1 MLLIKNWGEGMAE
14 DAPPQ
19 DGPAVSSA
27 WLADQITE
35 PTAVGIAAAIARL
48 VRHGE
53 LVPQTRLPTVRA
65 LAPRLD
71 VSPAT
76 VSAAWATLRKQR
88 VVAGGGRQG
97 TWVLGGL
104 AVPRPARYENIS
116 RLWPD
121 QTLNLTRAIPD
132 PALLPDMADAF
143 THALRDPDMH
153 SYEVV
158 SISAPL
164 RAAAA
169 RTWPFETDHWM
180 CVNGG
185 YEGLLLLM
193 RTTVVPGEHVAI
205 EEPATPRLLDILD
218 NVGARPVPVATD
230 AEGPIPASLR
240 DAMRQD
246 PAVFVYEPRS
256 SSHLGAS
263 VTPSRRDELAAILA
277 GTDTLVVEDDGLG
290 DLSAFEYHG
299 VAEVLPAQSVL
310 VRSYSKSHSP
320 DLRLGVMAGAAE
332 PIERVRV
339 YRQFGSGWTSRML
352 QNALAWLLEDEQS
365 MSTVAAA
372 RTTYRERREHLMQL
386 LADRDV
392 EATGVDGL
400 AIWVPVRSE
409 HEALL
414 VLASHG
420 IAVAGA
426 SASWTRPGPP
436 SIRVA
441 TGHPIPHPARVAEAI
456 ALAVQAR

>member
-1 MLLIKNWGEGMAE
+1 MTE
-14 DAPPQ
+14 DVPPQ

-27 WLADQITE
+27 WLAEQIAE
-35 PTAVGIAAAIARL
+35 SSAAGIAAAIARL

-53 LVPQTRLPTVRA
+53 LAPQTRLPTVRA

-116 RLWPD
+116 RYWPD
-121 QTLNLTRAIPD
+121 QTLNLSRAVPD
-132 PALLPDMADAF
+132 PALLPSMSEAF
-143 THALRDPDMH
+143 VHALRDPEVH

-158 SISAPL
+158 SISGPL
-164 RAAAA
+164 REAAG

-240 DAMRQD
+240 EALQQD
-246 PAVFVYEPRS
+246 PVAFVYEPRS

-263 VTPSRRDELAAILA
+263 VTPARRDELAALLA
-277 GTDTLVVEDDGLG
+277 GTGTLVVEDDGLG
-290 DLSAFEYHG
+290 ELSSFDYHG
-299 VAEVLPAQSVL
+299 VAEVLPDQSVL

-320 DLRLGVMAGAAE
+320 DLRLAVMAGAAE

-339 YRQFGSGWTSRML
+339 YRQFGSGWTSRLL
-352 QNALAWLLEDEQS
+352 QNALAWLLQDEFATS
-365 MSTVAAA
+365 AVATA
-372 RTTYRERREHLMQL
+372 RTTYRERREHLAGL
-386 LADRDV
+386 LSARGL
-392 EATGVDGL
+392 EPTGVDGL
-400 AIWVPVRSE
+400 AVWVPVRSE
-409 HEALL
+409 HEATL

-426 SASWTRPGPP
+426 NASWTKPGPP
-436 SIRVA
+436 AIRIATGLPIPDPERVA
-441 TGHPIPHPARVAEAI
+441 DAV

>member
-1 MLLIKNWGEGMAE
+1 MLLIKNLGDGMAE
-14 DAPPQ
+14 DVPPQ

-27 WLADQITE
+27 WLAEQIAE
-35 PTAVGIAAAIARL
+35 SSAAGIAAAISRL

-53 LVPQTRLPTVRA
+53 LKPQTRLPTVRA

-104 AVPRPARYENIS
+104 AVPRPTRYENIS

-132 PALLPDMADAF
+132 PDLLPDMSAAF
-143 THALRDPDMH
+143 VHALRDPDLH

-169 RTWPFETDHWM
+169 RTWPFETDQWM

-218 NVGARPVPVATD
+218 NVGARPIPVATD
-230 AEGPIPASLR
+230 AEGPVPASLR
-240 DAMRQD
+240 DALQQD
-246 PAVFVYEPRS
+246 PVAFIYEPRS
-256 SSHLGAS
+256 SSHFGAS
-263 VTPSRRDELAAILA
+263 VTPSRRDELAALLA
-277 GTDTLVVEDDGLG
+277 GTDTLVIEDDGLG
-290 DLSAFEYHG
+290 ELSSFEYHG
-299 VAEVLPAQSVL
+299 IAEVLPEQSVL

-320 DLRLGVMAGAAE
+320 DLRLAVMAGAAE

-339 YRQFGSGWTSRML
+339 YRQFGSGWTSRVL
-352 QNALAWLLEDEQS
+352 QNALAWLLDDDLS
-365 MSTVAAA
+365 KTAVATA
-372 RTTYRERREHLMQL
+372 RTTYRERRDHLTEL
-386 LADRDV
+386 LAVRGV
-392 EATGVDGL
+392 QATGVDGL

-426 SASWTRPGPP
+426 SASWTKPGPP
-436 SIRVA
+436 AIRVA
-441 TGHPIPHPARVAEAI
+441 TGLPIPAPDQVADAVAR
-456 ALAVQAR
+456 AVQAR